1 VRGLKLRTGERIKY
15 QQLPIDPWRSFNKLR
30 VCILKCLQ
38 QDYGCEEVVPRGFAS
53 LMDLYE
59 NNFIRIRKLIPCLSE
74 MHGQVSCVARVPKK
88 AYSVSR
94 VAGCLDLHCHILEQ
108 SKYTTTFV
116 LTYYFAET
124 ASSDSFIGEPQLR
137 CRAYHDAGLVEV
149 LTGHLLHGRQR
160 YDQMPTKAVQV
171 KWRLNRLLYKWLGFS
186 LHLGHHFTE
195 FETKPAKFVLSA
207 APQVI
212 TL

>member
-1 VRGLKLRTGERIKY
+1 M
-15 QQLPIDPWRSFNKLR
+15 
-30 VCILKCLQ
+30 KCLQ
-38 QDYGCEEVVPRGFAS
+38 QGYGCEEVVPRGFVS

-59 NNFIRIRKLIPCLSE
+59 NNFIRIRKLIPCLSG
-74 MHGQVSCVARVPKK
+74 MQGQTSCMARVPAK

-94 VAGCLDLHCHILEQ
+94 VTGCLDLHCHILEQ
-108 SKYTTTFV
+108 SKYTTTFI
-116 LTYYFAET
+116 LTYHFADT
-124 ASSDSFIGEPQLR
+124 DSPDGFVAEPQLR

-186 LHLGHHFTE
+186 LHTGHCFTY
-195 FETKPAKFVLSA
+195 FKTKPAELVLSTT
-207 APQVI
+207 PQVI
-212 TL
+212 IL